1 MKRVRA
7 ASPSI
12 KEKIEANDDEERVAA
27 RSDRAVGPFSRWDPW
42 GHAVGGD
49 EGQLWGTRG
58 RPNGKQGRGRESGG
72 EGDGGKWQ
80 IHINTHKDVL

>member
-1 MKRVRA
+1 MRRVRA
-7 ASPSI
+7 AGPSI

-27 RSDRAVGPFSRWDPW
+27 RSDRAVGPLSRWDPR

-58 RPNGKQGRGRESGG
+58 RPSGKGAGERRRGRWGEVAGG
-72 EGDGGKWQ
+72 E
-80 IHINTHKDVL
+80 